1 MICYQCGSE
10 DLKYFDCGTRNI
22 KTMNGLVEIK
32 YQIFNC
38 LKCRVSNRTDND
50 LVPFGNK
57 YGWDIVNYIVDNAN
71 RGMKYDRIRI
81 NILKKSG
88 FNVCI
93 ATIANTRKRFT

>member
-50 LVPFGNK
+50 LVPFGNQ
-57 YGWDIVNYIVDNAN
+57 YGWDIVNFIIDNAKG
-71 RGMKYDRIRI
+71 GMKYHEIQLK
-81 NILKKSG
+81 ILKKSG
-88 FNVCI
+88 IKMSI
-93 ATIANTRKRFT
+93 ATICNTRKRFT